1 MGLTKLICCIR
12 IVMAIYLVLAY
23 ILYLNDCLHYD
34 SNNGVL
40 HRKILNCNL
49 NVACGWGTCMCDSA
63 RAYLLKRALTAGSY
77 LKQTKV
83 FRHFPSF
90 PWFRLFYVYL
100 SPLRALV
107 FITIA
112 AFIVMVPIGLIFSIY
127 DSTEVVIQ
135 KMIEASQR
143 IITVGR
149 AVMKE

>member
-1 MGLTKLICCIR
+1 MIPPFL
-12 IVMAIYLVLAY
+12 
-23 ILYLNDCLHYD
+23 
-34 SNNGVL
+34 
-40 HRKILNCNL
+40 
-49 NVACGWGTCMCDSA
+49 
-63 RAYLLKRALTAGSY
+63 
-77 LKQTKV
+77 
-83 FRHFPSF
+83 
-90 PWFRLFYVYL
+90 RLSL